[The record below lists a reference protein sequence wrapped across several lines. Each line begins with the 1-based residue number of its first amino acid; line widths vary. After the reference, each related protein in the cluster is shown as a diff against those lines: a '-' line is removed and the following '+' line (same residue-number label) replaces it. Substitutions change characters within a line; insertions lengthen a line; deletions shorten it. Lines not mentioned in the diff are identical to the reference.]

1 MPCQIWLCFGLSRLL
16 ADELIFYLVYKPFS
30 VSPPV
35 CDPRMP
41 LGAHRQRTH
50 RHRVQSH
57 VQAQRAGQK
66 LMCYSAQIERDW
78 RKYLRVMGT
87 EATLD
92 LGDFIKKYWWRQ
104 NEFPS
109 MKIPK
114 AVDAWF
120 ADPQNGDEQKIAAF
134 IEAFNDQEISKLE
147 QETFKQKKRL
157 ADAQRALAIKKQ
169 RRPSMISAPRQARL
183 NGHSANSATSS
194 GQTSSRAT
202 LESFPAGSCQCLWS
216 HWEEA
221 GEALDRQSSRTSRL
235 PKSLRLVTIAASFRS
250 RKEISTRGLI
260 LIQQTSTRCRRF
272 LRIVLDRITSTGWQ
286 LSVDCYVRAE
296 LTRLCKRR

>member
-1 MPCQIWLCFGLSRLL
+1 
-16 ADELIFYLVYKPFS
+16 
-30 VSPPV
+30 
-35 CDPRMP
+35 
-41 LGAHRQRTH
+41 
-50 RHRVQSH
+50 
-57 VQAQRAGQK
+57 
-66 LMCYSAQIERDW
+66 MCYSAQIERDW

-157 ADAQRALAIKKQ
+157 ADAQRALAIKETKKALNDQ
-169 RRPSMISAPRQARL
+169 RASSSKIEWALGKLGDIKRSDFKPRDARIFPGWFVPVSVVALGRSGRSA
-183 NGHSANSATSS
+183 GFVCSHH
-194 GQTSSRAT
+194 GRA
-202 LESFPAGSCQCLWS
+202 A
-216 HWEEA
+216 
-221 GEALDRQSSRTSRL
+221 
-235 PKSLRLVTIAASFRS
+235 FRS
-250 RKEISTRGLI
+250 RCGWSRSLHHSDQGRKY
-260 LIQQTSTRCRRF
+260 RR
-272 LRIVLDRITSTGWQ
+272 V
-286 LSVDCYVRAE
+286 A
-296 LTRLCKRR
+296 